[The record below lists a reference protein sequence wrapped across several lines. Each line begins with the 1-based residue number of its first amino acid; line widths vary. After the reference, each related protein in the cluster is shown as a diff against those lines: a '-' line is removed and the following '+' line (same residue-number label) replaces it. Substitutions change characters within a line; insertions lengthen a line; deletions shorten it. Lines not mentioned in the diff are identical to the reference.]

1 MNHCQKGRE
10 LLMDLKRSD
19 FLPAYDDEGIRIIL
33 AEMSD
38 IHNKLIEITNEH
50 EEGNYPDG
58 VKVTLVYYHQCLN
71 RNKRY
76 LNR

>member
-19 FLPAYDDEGIRIIL
+19 FLPAYDDEGIRMIL

-38 IHNKLIEITNEH
+38 LHNKLIEISNDY
-50 EEGNYPDG
+50 EEDNYPDS

>member
-38 IHNKLIEITNEH
+38 IHNKLIEITNDQ
-50 EEGNYPDG
+50 EGNYPDG